1 LVAYPQVVLARA
13 PGPITHAFFA
23 IATEAHDDDGL
34 PHTLEHLIFLG
45 SEMYPFKGVLDMAAN
60 RLFARGTNAW
70 TATDHTA
77 YTATHAGA
85 DGLLALL
92 PVYADH
98 VLFPTITA
106 AGYTTEVHHITG
118 EGADAGVVYCEM
130 QARENSGYS
139 RTAYTLDSLLFGPA
153 TECGY
158 AAETGGRL
166 ANLRESCSHAK
177 VVAYHKEMYRPSG
190 VRLIVA
196 GDVDPDALLA
206 ALEPVQARIRSK
218 GAAFWP
224 PAPARPWSTPAP
236 PLAASAS
243 ASIQFP
249 SDDETTGIVRV
260 AWLTFPFEEHYS
272 RAALEVLLVYL
283 TDTSVSELQRA
294 FVECEPPLAGGV
306 YPRTEEYNPGV
317 AAIIFDSVPMAQL
330 QNVCPTLTRVL
341 ADFASGASPLDEP
354 RLASVLHRRRLD
366 VLDAAESNPSD
377 AVAGAAI
384 PAFLY
389 APPGEDGAALRAALD
404 ALARIE
410 QLEREPAPFWT
421 SLAAKA
427 LVAAPRVDVVG
438 APSAA
443 LGRDMAAAEAA
454 RLAAQREALG
464 AEKLA
469 ALQAALDAATEAN
482 NVPMPADALRAFPV
496 PPVDAVRMH
505 AVATL
510 RSAAASPDQAEGA
523 LAAPPAAL
531 AAVAAEVASLPL
543 PAQFDDV
550 ASAFVDITIALRTD
564 ALSAP
569 QRALLPTFLALM
581 FESPVRRNGTLVPH
595 DAIVAELAVATLA
608 THATLGFGGG
618 RFSVGSFGAGA
629 ALVGA
634 RAEAGRY
641 ADSARLLCDCL
652 LRGEASAERIR
663 VQAAKALNAVPRVTR
678 DGGACAAALLRRRI
692 AAPRS
697 SARAV
702 AFMAQ
707 QRLLTR
713 LLARL
718 DTEPA
723 TVCAEFEAL
732 RAALL
737 ATPGGVILHV
747 AGRLSDLAQPSLTAP
762 WHDAL
767 LPGLAAASTNAV
779 QPAALPGRVV
789 SAAAALSPA
798 AAQGGWARLLG
809 NNAVES
815 GFLSACA
822 PGPAGWHN
830 ADVAPLMVAT
840 ELLTQLEGPF
850 WKQIRGLGLAYSYGI
865 SLQPEEGLIYFTLF
879 KAAHVAKAYGTAA
892 EIVRAFV
899 AAPPDSPLFAVDAV
913 ENAISS
919 AIFSVLNREATPA
932 TAGSQALL
940 SYFRATGSGHN
951 ARPVAALRAVTPT
964 GVSDALRRYVGPL
977 FDPAQAN
984 AAVCVNPN
992 KIDELVAEFK
1002 TAHGIAFDALVSL
1015 DEAFPEDADAEG
1027 TSGSDVG
1034 VDAAAVAACIKGGR
1048 DAEDGPPA
1056 EGCECPRCV
1065 RNVTQGPFSL
1075 PRGL

>member
-1 LVAYPQVVLARA
+1 VFAAFRA
-13 PGPITHAFFA
+13 TQ
-23 IATEAHDDDGL
+23 
-34 PHTLEHLIFLG
+34 
-45 SEMYPFKGVLDMAAN
+45 
-60 RLFARGTNAW
+60 
-70 TATDHTA
+70 
-77 YTATHAGA
+77 
-85 DGLLALL
+85 
-92 PVYADH
+92 
-98 VLFPTITA
+98 
-106 AGYTTEVHHITG
+106 
-118 EGADAGVVYCEM
+118 YCEM

-139 RTAYTLDSLLFGPA
+139 RTAYKLDSMLFGPA

-158 AAETGGRL
+158 SAETGGRMS
-166 ANLRESCSHAK
+166 NLRESCSHAK

-196 GDVDPDALLA
+196 GDVAPEALLA
-206 ALEPVQARIRSK
+206 ALEPVQARIRAK
-218 GAAFWP
+218 GADHWP
-224 PAPARPWSTPAP
+224 PAAARPWSTPAP
-236 PLAASAS
+236 RLAASAS
-243 ASIQFP
+243 AAIQFP

-272 RAALEVLLVYL
+272 RSALEALLVYL

-317 AAIIFDSVPMAQL
+317 AAIIFDSVPTAQL
-330 QNVCPTLTRVL
+330 EAVCPTLTRVL
-341 ADFASGASPLDEP
+341 ADFASGTSPLDAP

-389 APPGEDGAALRAALD
+389 APAGQDGAALRAALD
-404 ALARIE
+404 ALARIDA
-410 QLEREPAPFWT
+410 LEREPASFWT

-427 LVAAPRVDVVG
+427 LVDAPRVDVVG

-454 RLAAQREALG
+454 RLTAQKEALG

-505 AVATL
+505 AVTTL
-510 RSAAASPDQAEGA
+510 RSAAAAPAEA
-523 LAAPPAAL
+523 EAPLAAPPAAL
-531 AAVAAEVASLPL
+531 AALAAEVASLPL

-595 DAIVAELAVATLA
+595 DAVVAELAVATLA
-608 THATLGFGGG
+608 THATLGFSGG

-629 ALVGA
+629 AMVGV
-634 RAEAGRY
+634 RAEAARY
-641 ADSARLLCDCL
+641 ADSARLLCECL
-652 LRGEASAERIR
+652 LSGEASAERIR

-692 AAPRS
+692 AAPGS
-697 SARAV
+697 SSRAV

-713 LLARL
+713 LLTRL

-723 TVCAEFEAL
+723 AVCAEFEAL
-732 RAALL
+732 RTALL
-737 ATPGGVILHV
+737 STPGGVILHV
-747 AGRLSDLAQPSLTAP
+747 AGRLSALAQPSLTAP
-762 WHDAL
+762 WRDAL
-767 LPGLAAASTNAV
+767 LPGLAAASASAS
-779 QPAALPGRVV
+779 PSPSAALPGRVV
-789 SAAAALSPA
+789 SASAALSPA

-809 NNAVES
+809 NSAVES

-865 SLQPEEGLIYFTLF
+865 SLQPEEGLVFFTLF

-899 AAPPDSPLFAVDAV
+899 AAPADSPLYADV

-932 TAGSQALL
+932 AAGSQALL

-951 ARPVAALRAVTPT
+951 ARLVAALRAVTPEA
-964 GVSDALRRYVGPL
+964 VADALRRYVGPL
-977 FDPAQAN
+977 FDPTRAS

-992 KIDELVAEFK
+992 KIDELVAEFR
-1002 TAHGIAFDALVSL
+1002 TAHNTTFEALVSL
-1015 DEAFPEDADAEG
+1015 EEAFPEDADAEG
-1027 TSGSDVG
+1027 TGSGG
-1034 VDAAAVAACIKGGR
+1034 VAGDAAAAACIKGGR
-1048 DAEDGPPA
+1048 DASDGPPA

-1065 RNVTQGPFSL
+1065 RNVTNGPFAL
-1075 PRGL
+1075 PRST